1 MHWEE
6 NDCGSKRVP
15 ALHHQDQILKRSEF
29 GATQAEALGGQSENH
44 APEFLSWIA
53 ERDDDQR
60 AGKKRIAGSGCGAGQ
75 VLLHIKIVAGRTA
88 QCNSGVFKRASR
100 IGALREVMNGE

>member
-53 ERDDDQR
+53 ERDYDQR

-75 VLLHIKIVAGRTA
+75 VLLHNQDCRWE
-88 QCNSGVFKRASR
+88 NSAMQLWR
-100 IGALREVMNGE
+100 IQKGK